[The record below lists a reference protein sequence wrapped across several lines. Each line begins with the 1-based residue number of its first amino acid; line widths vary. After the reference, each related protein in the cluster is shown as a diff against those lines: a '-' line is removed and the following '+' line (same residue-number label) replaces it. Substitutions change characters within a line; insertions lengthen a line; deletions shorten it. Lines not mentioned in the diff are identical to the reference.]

1 MTVSEK
7 RLPHVIVRQSLR
19 GRGVFARHAL
29 RAGECL
35 IEYKGKSMDWG
46 AGFSKLLAGG
56 GASGNAFFLGLKDG
70 RVVVGAR
77 ERNPARWINH
87 SCKPNCELQDR
98 NGRIF
103 IRTRFALAAA
113 TEITIDYALAADA
126 LPNPAMFKMFACHC
140 GATPCRGTMFAVR
153 REVWRLR
160 QTVSPVPGVAPA
172 PFEAPPAALARIRV
186 LERLA
191 GNRILVCWLQPGRA
205 FYGEQTWV
213 PRLATEA
220 GRCALSQIPFET
232 GARVFAPQGIPQPVN
247 RDERILVEAVA
258 SLDVEMLA

>member
-7 RLPHVIVRQSLR
+7 KSPHVIVRQSPR

-29 RAGECL
+29 RAGERL
-35 IEYKGKSMDWG
+35 IEYKGESMDWG
-46 AGFSKLLAGG
+46 SGFSRLLAGG

-103 IRTRFALAAA
+103 IRTRFPLAAA
-113 TEITIDYALAADA
+113 TELTIDYALAGDA

-140 GATPCRGTMFAVR
+140 GATACRGTMLAVR
-153 REVWRLR
+153 HQERRLR
-160 QTVSPVPGVAPA
+160 PTVSPVPGVAPA
-172 PFEAPPAALARIRV
+172 PFEAPPAAPPQIRV

-191 GNRILVCWLQPGRA
+191 GNRILIWWRQPGRA
-205 FYGEQTWV
+205 SYGEQTWL
-213 PRLATEA
+213 PGLAAAA
-220 GRCALSQIPFET
+220 GRCALSQIPFEA
-232 GARVFAPQGIPQPVN
+232 GARVFAPQGIPRPVN
-247 RDERILVEAVA
+247 SDERILVEAVA
-258 SLDVEMLA
+258 LLDVEMLA